1 MILIINSC
9 SDKLSEY
16 EFIKPIKKLIS
27 DEVIITPY
35 FNVNNDLLDNARR
48 VIISGT
54 ALKDFDYFN
63 SDWSWIKSFNKP
75 LMGICAG
82 YQVIARELGGELI
95 NKKLIGVFNNHYF
108 LTSKLIKKL
117 DVNVLERL
125 NGLIISFKK
134 GDIIAY
140 AYHPEVLNPELIKEF
155 IKE

>member
-16 EFIKPIKKLIS
+16 EFIKPIKELIN
-27 DEVIITPY
+27 DEVVITHY
-35 FNVNNDLLDNARR
+35 SNVSDDLLAKASK

-54 ALKDFDYFN
+54 ALKDFDYLN

-108 LTSKLIKKL
+108 LTSKLVKEL
-117 DVNVLERL
+117 SVNVLERL
-125 NGLIISFKK
+125 NNFIISFSKD
-134 GDIIAY
+134 GIIAY
-140 AYHPEVLNPELIKEF
+140 AFHPEVLNPELIKEF
-155 IKE
+155 IKK